1 MYQRLKAHVNQFLSP
16 LMKEGL
22 KHGLKH
28 GLKGAQE
35 SQQAHP
41 DELLDAPFLDATQ
54 SIRLLTFNI
63 QVGISTSSYRHYLT
77 RSWQHILPHRK
88 RQENLDKIAV
98 LLGDYDVVALQEAD
112 GGSLRSGFVNQV
124 EYLANEGKFP
134 YWYQQLNRNLGP
146 VAKHSNGLLSRFRP
160 IQVDEHSLPGLIP
173 GRGVIVAQY
182 GKKED
187 PIVLVI
193 MHLSL
198 SDSAQKQQL
207 RFVRDIIEDFNH
219 VILMGDMNTHAEKIL
234 HDSPLKG
241 AGLVALPGVSH
252 TFPSWRPEKAL
263 DHILVSRSLLVK
275 QAGVVTFPVSDHLPI
290 ALEVSLPE
298 SYHDS

>member
-1 MYQRLKAHVNQFLSP
+1 MYQRIKHRLNQILEPINES
-16 LMKEGL
+16 M
-22 KHGLKH
+22 
-28 GLKGAQE
+28 QNSC
-35 SQQAHP
+35 SQQVHP
-41 DELLDAPFLDATQ
+41 DDLKETPFLDT
-54 SIRLLTFNI
+54 SKTLRLLTFNI
-63 QVGISTSSYRHYLT
+63 QVGISTQSYRHYFT
-77 RSWQHILPHRK
+77 KSWQHILPHKK
-88 RQENLDKIAV
+88 RQENLDKIAE
-98 LLGDYDVVALQEAD
+98 LISDYDFVALQEVD
-112 GGSLRSGFVNQV
+112 GGSIRSGFVNQV
-124 EYLANEGKFP
+124 EYLAYEANFP
-134 YWYQQLNRNLGP
+134 FWYQQLNRNFGP
-146 VAKHSNGLLSRFRP
+146 VAKHSNGLLSRYRP
-160 IQVDEHSLPGLIP
+160 MEVDEYSLPGLIP

-207 RFVRDIIEDFNH
+207 RFVRDLVDDFNH

-241 AGLVALPGVSH
+241 AGLVTLPGVSH

-275 QAGVVTFPVSDHLPI
+275 QASVVPFSVSDHLPI
-290 ALEVSLPE
+290 ELEVSLPKG
-298 SYHDS
+298 Y